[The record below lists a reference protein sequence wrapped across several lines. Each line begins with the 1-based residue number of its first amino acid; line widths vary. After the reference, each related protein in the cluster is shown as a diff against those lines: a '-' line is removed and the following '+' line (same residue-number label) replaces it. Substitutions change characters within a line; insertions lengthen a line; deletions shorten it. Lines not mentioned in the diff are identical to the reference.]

1 MPRPVGVWRNLL
13 LGLEALG
20 RTGWPGAGSFDRISG
35 RYFVRLRITCVGN
48 DLVGRSP
55 REKRRLDGDAMV
67 ECVGGGGE
75 GNRRVSGIG
84 LRPYDVNNVEA
95 RAHLEGQ
102 LTRDLT
108 CGF

>member
-1 MPRPVGVWRNLL
+1 
-13 LGLEALG
+13 
-20 RTGWPGAGSFDRISG
+20 
-35 RYFVRLRITCVGN
+35 
-48 DLVGRSP
+48 
-55 REKRRLDGDAMV
+55 MV